1 MTYGLSKLRS
11 GHISGAHSTRG
22 RSLARGTGREPGCS
36 WERDI
41 SRLDGACS
49 AQIGLEACGWLTD
62 GADAVVGRLLVGA
75 ALVAEKVDAGV

>member
-1 MTYGLSKLRS
+1 M
-11 GHISGAHSTRG
+11 G

-41 SRLDGACS
+41 SRLDGACL
-49 AQIGLEACGWLTD
+49 AHIRLEVCGWLTD
-62 GADAVVGRLLVGA
+62 GADTVVRWLLVGA